1 MAKHFFT
8 SESVTCGHPD
18 KMADQIS
25 DSILDA
31 ILEKDPYGRV
41 ACETLVT
48 TGLVFVAGEISTD
61 CYVEIPE
68 IARNVV
74 KDIGYTRA
82 KFGFDYETCSVL
94 TSIHEQSKDIAVGVN
109 KKHVIDK
116 DLGAGDQGIMIG
128 YACDETKELMPLPIS
143 LAHKLAQRLEEVRKD
158 KTLPYLRPDG
168 KTQVTVEYHDGKPV
182 RIDQL
187 VVSAQHDPKIK
198 QDQIAKDIKKHV
210 VKPVCDGL
218 VDKDTKYY
226 INPTG
231 IFAIGGPM
239 GDTGLTGRK
248 IIVDTYG
255 GSAAHGGGCFSG
267 KDPTKVDRSATY
279 MARHIAKN
287 IVAAGIAKKCEL
299 QLSYA
304 IGVTH
309 PLSLEVKTFGTGKV
323 DERKIEKMIWDN
335 FDLTPAGIIT
345 YLNLLRPIYRKT
357 ATYGHFGR
365 EDEDFTWEQTNKTNA
380 FK

>member
-18 KMADQIS
+18 KLADQVS
-25 DSILDA
+25 DAILDA
-31 ILEKDPYGRV
+31 ILTQDPYGRV

-48 TGLVFVAGEISTD
+48 TGLVFVAGEITTN
-61 CYVEIPE
+61 CYVDIQK

-74 KDIGYTRA
+74 KEVGYTRA
-82 KFGFDYETCSVL
+82 KFGFDHETCSVL
-94 TSIHEQSKDIAVGVN
+94 TSIHEQSPDIAIGVN
-109 KKHVIDK
+109 KKHEIDK
-116 DLGAGDQGIMIG
+116 NLGAGDQGIMIG

-143 LAHKLAQRLEEVRKD
+143 LAHKLAKRLEEVRKD
-158 KTLPYLRPDG
+158 GTLEYLRPDG
-168 KTQVTVEYHDGKPV
+168 KTQVTIEYHDGKPIRV
-182 RIDQL
+182 DQL
-187 VVSAQHDPKIK
+187 VVSAQHDPKIEHA
-198 QDQIAKDIKKHV
+198 QIKADIKKHV
-210 VKPVCDGL
+210 VEPICDGL
-218 VDKDTKYY
+218 VDEDTKYY

-267 KDPTKVDRSATY
+267 KDATKVDRSAAY
-279 MARHIAKN
+279 MARYIAKN
-287 IVAAGIAKKCEL
+287 VVASGIAKKCEL

-304 IGVTH
+304 IGVNH
-309 PLSLEVKTFGTGKV
+309 PLSLEVKTFGTGEK
-323 DERKIEKMIWDN
+323 DEREIEKLIWDN

-345 YLNLLRPIYRKT
+345 GLNLLRPIYQKT
-357 ATYGHFGR
+357 ACYGHFGR
-365 EDEDFTWEQTNKTNA
+365 EDNDFIWEQTNKINI
-380 FK
+380 FE

>member
-18 KMADQIS
+18 KLADQIS

-31 ILEKDPYGRV
+31 ILTQDPYGRV

-48 TGLVFVAGEISTD
+48 TGLVFVAGEITTD
-61 CYVEIPE
+61 CYVDIQEK
-68 IARNVV
+68 ARQVV
-74 KDIGYTRA
+74 KDVGYTRA

-94 TSIHEQSKDIAVGVN
+94 TSIHEQSPDIAIGVN
-109 KKHVIDK
+109 KKHEIDK
-116 DLGAGDQGIMIG
+116 KLGAGDQGIMIG

-158 KTLPYLRPDG
+158 GTLEYLRPDG
-168 KTQVTVEYHDGKPV
+168 KTQVTIEYHDGKPV
-182 RIDQL
+182 RVDQL
-187 VVSAQHDPKIK
+187 VVSAQHDPKIEHA
-198 QDQIAKDIKKHV
+198 QIEADIKKHV
-210 VKPVCDGL
+210 VEPICDGL
-218 VDKDTKYY
+218 VDENTKYY

-267 KDPTKVDRSATY
+267 KDATKVDRSAAY
-279 MARHIAKN
+279 MARYIAKN
-287 IVAAGIAKKCEL
+287 IIASGIAKKCEL

-304 IGVTH
+304 IGVSH
-309 PLSLEVKTFGTGKV
+309 PLSLEVKTFGTGEK
-323 DERKIEKMIWDN
+323 DEREIEKLIWDN

-345 YLNLLRPIYRKT
+345 GLNLLRPIYQKT
-357 ATYGHFGR
+357 ACYGHFGR
-365 EDEDFTWEQTNKTNA
+365 EDDDFTWEQTNKINI
-380 FK
+380 FE

>member
-1 MAKHFFT
+1 
-8 SESVTCGHPD
+8 
-18 KMADQIS
+18 
-25 DSILDA
+25 
-31 ILEKDPYGRV
+31 V

-82 KFGFDYETCSVL
+82 KFGFDCETCSVL
-94 TSIHEQSKDIAVGVN
+94 TSIHEQSAHIAAGVN

-116 DLGAGDQGIMIG
+116 NLGAGDQGIMIG

-143 LAHKLAQRLEEVRKD
+143 LAHKLAQKLEEVRKD
-158 KTLPYLRPDG
+158 KTIPYLRPDG
-168 KTQVTVEYHDGKPV
+168 KTQVTVEYHDGKPK

-198 QDQIAKDIKKHV
+198 QDEIAKDIKKHV

-287 IVAAGIAKKCEL
+287 VVASGIAKKCEL

-304 IGVTH
+304 IGVAH

-357 ATYGHFGR
+357 AAYGHFGR
-365 EDEDFTWEQTNKTNA
+365 EDEDFTWEQTNKINA

>member
-8 SESVTCGHPD
+8 SESVTSGHPD
-18 KMADQIS
+18 KLADQIS
-25 DSILDA
+25 DAILDA

-68 IARNVV
+68 IARSVV

-82 KFGFDYETCSVL
+82 KFGFDNETCSVL

-109 KKHVIDK
+109 KKHLINEN
-116 DLGAGDQGIMIG
+116 LGAGDQGIMIG

-143 LAHKLAQRLEEVRKD
+143 LAHKLAARLEEVRK
-158 KTLPYLRPDG
+158 KKIIPYLRPDG

-287 IVAAGIAKKCEL
+287 VVASGIAKKCEL

-309 PLSLEVKTFGTGKV
+309 PLSLEVKTYGTSKV

-357 ATYGHFGR
+357 AAYGHFGR
-365 EDEDFTWEQTNKTNA
+365 EDKDFTWEQTNKINA